1 MSTASTVELEMLALI
16 NQERAAH
23 GLDPLQLETQLNE
36 SSEDHSTWMLDTDNF
51 SHTGSGGSTATQR
64 MEAAG
69 FDFTGNWRSGEN
81 IAWQSERGDP
91 GISDDVAQ
99 LHENLMASPGHRA
112 NILNPDFKYIGIGIE
127 TGDMQGFDAV
137 MVTQNFATTDAMVML
152 DNGAPATDEDVSQP
166 ADPVVATPDPDV
178 TDPANPVVEPPEQPA
193 EDPVAEVETPE
204 PETPVTETDDPE
216 TPTGEVVED
225 DTPAEDTPVAETE
238 EPETPAETPDDEVVE
253 DDTPVGET
261 PEPETPVAETED
273 PETPTETPVDDVVV
287 DDTPVD
293 ETPEPETPVA
303 ETPTETPD
311 EDVTE
316 VETPAPETPEPE
328 MFDVQAFLA
337 EIEMLLTDLRDR
349 LNQFDWDRA
358 YGNDPAADEFELVTD
373 VDDSDAMTPTDE
385 VDIVRDDYGDFT
397 YFETTCM
404 MDFG

>member
-16 NQERAAH
+16 NQERAAL
-23 GLDPLQLETQLNE
+23 GLNPLQLETQLND

-51 SHTGSGGSTATQR
+51 SHTGAGGSTATQR
-64 MEAAG
+64 MQAAG

-81 IAWQSERGDP
+81 IAWQSERGEP

-99 LHENLMASPGHRA
+99 LHENLMNSPGHRA

-152 DNGAPATDEDVSQP
+152 DNGAPARDEDVTQP
-166 ADPVVATPDPDV
+166 ADPVVATPDPEV
-178 TDPANPVVEPPEQPA
+178 TDPATPVVDTPDVTEPEQPA
-193 EDPVAEVETPE
+193 EDPVAE
-204 PETPVTETDDPE
+204 
-216 TPTGEVVED
+216 
-225 DTPAEDTPVAETE
+225 
-238 EPETPAETPDDEVVE
+238 
-253 DDTPVGET
+253 GET
-261 PEPETPVAETED
+261 PEPETPVAETDDPETPDEEVTEDDTPVDETPEPETPVAETDD
-273 PETPTETPVDDVVV
+273 PETPTETPDDEVVE

-316 VETPAPETPEPE
+316 VETPAPESPEPE

-337 EIEMLLTDLRDR
+337 EIELLLNDLRDR
-349 LNQFDWDRA
+349 LNQFDWDKA

-373 VDDSDAMTPTDE
+373 IEDDTVPTASDE
-385 VDIVRDDYGDFT
+385 VDIVRDDDGDFT